1 MDSDREYRAGQVPL
15 AGFGDQGADD
25 LPVPSRR
32 DGVRHVRRM
41 SNWTLAALIAGTGAA
56 TVALAHHAFPSAA
69 TAAGSS
75 TTAAGSST
83 TAAGS
88 STTAAAGGQAA
99 VNGTSGPAVTH
110 AVATTSGSGAT
121 VTTSTQTVNGRT
133 VIVRTVHPAAYHDD

>member
-75 TTAAGSST
+75 TTAA
-83 TAAGS
+83 
-88 STTAAAGGQAA
+88 AGGQAA